1 MLIPPSYIHIPQ
13 RCLAQRPTIPRLL
26 SHPLDDLIS
35 QVPGVELSDGAHD
48 AVQQHAARR
57 LVDVFTRRHQPDA
70 GLLEGPVDLHII
82 GSIARQAV
90 EFVDDDVVNPTIFL
104 EISQHLLQLRA
115 VGRPGRLTAVGELLD
130 DQRTHGLGLALVGL
144 PLGGEGEALLTAA
157 TLSLLTGG
165 DADV

>member
-1 MLIPPSYIHIPQ
+1 LPVGAAVPGL
-13 RCLAQRPTIPRLL
+13 LA
-26 SHPLDDLIS
+26 HALDDLIG
-35 QVPGVELSDGAHD
+35 QVPAVELGDGAHD

-57 LVDVFTRRHQPDA
+57 LVDVLRGRHQPDA

-115 VGRPGRLTAVGELLD
+115 VGRPGRLTAVGELL
-130 DQRTHGLGLALVGL
+130 HH
-144 PLGGEGEALLTAA
+144 
-157 TLSLLTGG
+157 
-165 DADV
+165 